1 MKRMVL
7 AQKSAVFFAIAALCL
22 LVFAPS
28 SGASEES
35 RKCYFLEDCE
45 AAAEAALETGDD
57 AARIE
62 YLSQAAEF
70 AKGERAAELRSKL
83 AEAHLFRG
91 LAGGADAME
100 CYSKAI
106 ELNPDMALAWRS
118 RGWLL
123 LRSGNLDAAITDFNR
138 AVELEPDD
146 AEARGARGQAL
157 LKKGRL
163 VSAAADFDRAAKIDP
178 GAAAFYNRG
187 LARSDMAD
195 YAAAV
200 VDFDRAVAIGGPNP
214 HFLLER
220 AVAQLNRGF
229 ANRAMEDLRV
239 ALAADPVNLQAGYH
253 FVAALIYAGERAA
266 AEDAMRRFF
275 GKGFALDAPEYD
287 YFRLELSGLR
297 IILNEVKLMGG
308 LPEPKN
314 LAASAAAANEKGRVD
329 TAAAYY
335 SAYLFISP
343 ENAAAAYNLAACLE
357 MTGERRKAIQYYYRY
372 LYLAP
377 GAADRAEVL
386 DAILKLSE

>member
-1 MKRMVL
+1 
-7 AQKSAVFFAIAALCL
+7 
-22 LVFAPS
+22 
-28 SGASEES
+28 
-35 RKCYFLEDCE
+35 
-45 AAAEAALETGDD
+45 
-57 AARIE
+57 
-62 YLSQAAEF
+62 
-70 AKGERAAELRSKL
+70 
-83 AEAHLFRG
+83 
-91 LAGGADAME
+91 
-100 CYSKAI
+100 
-106 ELNPDMALAWRS
+106 MALAWRS

-123 LRSGNLDAAITDFNR
+123 LRSGNLDAAIADFNR

-146 AEARGARGQAL
+146 AEARGARGLAL

-163 VSAAADFDRAAKIDP
+163 ASAAADFDRAAKIDP

-195 YAAAV
+195 YPAAV
-200 VDFDRAVAIGGPNP
+200 ADFDRAIALGGSNP

-220 AVAQLNRGF
+220 AVAQLNRGL
-229 ANRAMEDLRV
+229 ANRAMEDLRI
-239 ALAADPVNLQAGYH
+239 ALAADPVNLQAGYY

-275 GKGFALDAPEYD
+275 GKGFAPDAPEYE

-297 IILNEVKLMGG
+297 IILNEIKLMGG

-314 LAASAAAANEKGRVD
+314 LAASAAAAYEKGRVE

-335 SAYLFISP
+335 SAYLFLSP

-357 MTGERRKAIQYYYRY
+357 MTGERRKAIQYYHRY